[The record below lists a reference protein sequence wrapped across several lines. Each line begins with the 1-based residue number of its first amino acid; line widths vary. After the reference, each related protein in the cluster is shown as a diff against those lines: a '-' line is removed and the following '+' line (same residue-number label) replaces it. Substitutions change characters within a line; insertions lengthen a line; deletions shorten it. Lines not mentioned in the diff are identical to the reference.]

1 MHLYLWLDGYSG
13 GTLSEAILWAG
24 AGWLQT
30 PAFVLLS
37 QWLQR
42 THKTPLAN
50 LQRFKWLSRSNL
62 APQHRSRI
70 WGGESSELVTLPYQC
85 ASLSCAHAFQYV
97 KGFKTITLHSSFQFF
112 LKHFTKENLDIG
124 RFVLNV
130 KALNKTCAKK
140 KRCWKWTFMLE
151 MMMSE

>member
-85 ASLSCAHAFQYV
+85 ASLSCAHAFQCE
-97 KGFKTITLHSSFQFF
+97 GLQNNHTSLQLSNFFETLH
-112 LKHFTKENLDIG
+112 KENLDIG